1 MTGIP
6 RRAVLDACRY
16 LDSWFAFQQR
26 HLRIPGVQVAILHD
40 DEVVFDAAYGVSSVE
55 TGEPLTTD
63 HVFRIAS
70 HSKTFTATYVM
81 QLVERGLVRLDDTVG
96 RWIDELA
103 GVPIGSATVRE
114 LLAHASGMV
123 RDGWDGDFW
132 QLFHAFPEADEL
144 LRIAG
149 DASAVLPRN
158 ERFKYSN
165 IGYSL
170 LGMIVERASGQTY
183 AAYVTEHV
191 IDRLGLGSTTPE
203 LDPARVHRYAG
214 GHSSL
219 DHTDVR
225 IPIEHVDTHAMA
237 AATGFASTA
246 RDVVRY
252 ASAHF
257 LGDDR
262 LLSDDSKRAM
272 QKTEWEVEGSG
283 GGAYGLGF
291 AINTVG
297 GRRLLGHGGG
307 YPGHITRT
315 MFDPVDRL
323 AVSVLTNAIDTPAQ
337 QLATAAVAVVNLAVS
352 GTAPEVPAGMDA
364 SRFTGCFST
373 LWGTS
378 DVVDLG
384 GRLYQ
389 FTTSAPDPTAVYAEL
404 EVVDDHTL
412 RIAKAGGYASP
423 GEVLAYTFADDGT
436 VVSVRGGSANTAYP
450 LDRLRERM
458 AGRSRITLGGGLRD

>member
-1 MTGIP
+1 MTGLT
-6 RRAVLDACRY
+6 RMAVLDACQY

-26 HLRIPGVQVAILHD
+26 HLRVPGVQVAILHD
-40 DEVVFDAAYGVSSVE
+40 DEVLLDAAYGVADE
-55 TGEPLTTD
+55 TTGEPLTTN

-70 HSKTFTATYVM
+70 HSKTFTATCVM
-81 QLVERGLVRLDDTVG
+81 QLVEQGRVRLDDTAG

-103 GVPIGSATVRE
+103 GEPIGAATVRE

-132 QLFHAFPEADEL
+132 QLFREFPAADEL
-144 LRIAG
+144 VRIAA
-149 DASAVLPRN
+149 DASSVLPRN

-170 LGMIVERASGQTY
+170 LGLVIERASGRSY
-183 AAYVTEHV
+183 ASYVTEHV
-191 IDRLGLGSTTPE
+191 IDRLGLAHTTPE
-203 LDPARVHRYAG
+203 LDPSRAHTYAG

-219 DHTDVR
+219 EHTDVR
-225 IPIEHVDTHAMA
+225 RPIDHVDTHAMA

-252 ASAHF
+252 AAAHF
-257 LGDDR
+257 FGDDR
-262 LLSDDSKRAM
+262 LLSDDSKRLM

-323 AVSVLTNAIDTPAQ
+323 AVSVMTNAIDGPAQ
-337 QLATAAVAVVNLAVS
+337 QLATAAVSVVNLAAS
-352 GTAPEVPAGMDA
+352 GTAPEVPAGVDV
-364 SRFTGCFST
+364 SGFTGSFST
-373 LWGTS
+373 LWGTY

-389 FTTSAPDPTAVYAEL
+389 LPSAAPDPTAVYAEL
-404 EVVDDHTL
+404 EVVDERTL
-412 RIAKAGGYASP
+412 RITKAGGYASR
-423 GEVLAYTFADDGT
+423 GEMLSYTFADDGT

-450 LDRLRERM
+450 LDRMRAKL
-458 AGRSRITLGGGLRD
+458 AALSRVTLGGGLRD